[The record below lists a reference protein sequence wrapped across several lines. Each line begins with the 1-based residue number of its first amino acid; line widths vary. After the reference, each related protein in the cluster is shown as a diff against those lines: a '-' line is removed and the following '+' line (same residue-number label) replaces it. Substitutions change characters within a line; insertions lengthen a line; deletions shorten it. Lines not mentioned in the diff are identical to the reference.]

1 MSLRVL
7 LADESASI
15 RKVFQLGLQDFGAE
29 VKSVHNGLDVIQ
41 VAESFRPHIIFA
53 DILLQKKN
61 GYEVSEELREHSE
74 LQSTPLVLMW
84 SSFMELDHKRF
95 KSCGAQGELEKP
107 FEVES
112 MRSLIRDLVEYTQ
125 GQKIADF
132 LSFPKSI
139 KQEFIDEFNQ
149 SMAKP
154 QGFNDGQT
162 VSVITQNQTQ
172 NKTET
177 APQPPPKSEKPV
189 EFNLETVV
197 INNRPDETFV
207 DEIEAGSVFNLQMDD
222 PDFESESPKKAA
234 PKEEKMDFSI
244 DDSWTAR
251 SLNDQSLKASEEK
264 KDDEFEGF
272 ETVGID
278 DMKKLKLDDFLYK
291 PSEGFTPPPQPKIE
305 NTKTGEASNDIIH
318 MSPSTPTQITT
329 HPNQQVPSSASLSL
343 EETESIIRSEV
354 RSLFQK
360 SLSQQLPS
368 MLEKIIREELKRV
381 LEEELALKL
390 NSNNLN
396 AE

>member
-61 GYEVSEELREHSE
+61 GYEVSEELREHQD
-74 LQSTPLVLMW
+74 LQKTPLVLMW

-112 MRSLIRDLVEYTQ
+112 MRTLIRELVEHTQ

-139 KQEFIDEFNQ
+139 KQEFIDEFNRGLSKNAVSASFTQAESQ
-149 SMAKP
+149 SAVGFQKP
-154 QGFNDGQT
+154 PAESDF
-162 VSVITQNQTQ
+162 
-172 NKTET
+172 K
-177 APQPPPKSEKPV
+177 
-189 EFNLETVV
+189 LETVHEPLSLES
-197 INNRPDETFV
+197 NDSSENSAE
-207 DEIEAGSVFNLQMDD
+207 ELEEESVFNLQMEDA
-222 PDFESESPKKAA
+222 DFERSDFETPPQALL
-234 PKEEKMDFSI
+234 KEEKLDFSI
-244 DDSWTAR
+244 DDSWSAR
-251 SLNDQSLKASEEK
+251 SLNDQSIAQKNES
-264 KDDEFEGF
+264 KDDEFENF
-272 ETVGID
+272 ESVGLD

-291 PSEGFTPPPQPKIE
+291 PQEGFTPPPAPFVEQTRSREDSNLIINMSSSPQPAPSRDSYA
-305 NTKTGEASNDIIH
+305 ASSH
-318 MSPSTPTQITT
+318 GT
-329 HPNQQVPSSASLSL
+329 VSA
-343 EETESIIRSEV
+343 EETEAIIRSEV
-354 RSLFQK
+354 RSLIQK
-360 SLSQQLPS
+360 SLSGQLPL
-368 MLEKIIREELKRV
+368 MLEKIIREELQRV
-381 LEEELALKL
+381 LEQELALKL